1 MLRDSLRFYWNTWC
15 VLMISHNT
23 FSQGFQ
29 VNFQG
34 QKQQG
39 MGCAGS
45 AFVQDASTLFYNPG
59 GACFASKSEVNVA
72 STPIFAN
79 VMYVDSST
87 QEVFRTKNPVGTPI
101 AAYALI
107 KPKKPH
113 RLAYGIS
120 ITTPFGSTV
129 QYEDAWI
136 GRFAITRLAMK
147 VFHVQPTV
155 SYKVTDNIG
164 IGVGF
169 VWSPGEVQLEKDL
182 PVQFNDGTFGHAKI
196 SGKAM
201 GFGYNLGFYY
211 NPGGVL
217 AAGLSYRSGIIMA
230 VTSGSVA
237 FNVPDGLVAN
247 FPNGS
252 LTSSLPLPSVITLG
266 FNVNAHKN
274 LNAVLDVNY
283 VGWKTYDT
291 LSFDYATNTSSL
303 LDTKSARRYKSIFA
317 FRGGLQYVAIS
328 KETGKRLTA
337 RIGGGF
343 GFSPVQNGYVTPE
356 TPDANRWYGTAGL
369 SYVFSEHFS
378 FDASVYATRIQR
390 AATNLETGLS
400 GTFTTIAFAPGFGI
414 NYKW

>member
-1 MLRDSLRFYWNTWC
+1 MHNHRLLFFWTSLFALSLLTS
-15 VLMISHNT
+15 V

-45 AFVQDASTLFYNPG
+45 ALIQDASTLFYNPG
-59 GACFASKSEVNVA
+59 AACFASTSEVNAA

-87 QEVFRTKNPVGTPI
+87 QEVFRTKNPVGTPF

-107 KPKKPH
+107 KPKKSH
-113 RLAYGIS
+113 RLAY
-120 ITTPFGSTV
+120 GSTV

-155 SYKVTDNIG
+155 SFKITDNIG
-164 IGVGF
+164 IGAGF
-169 VWSPGEVQLEKDL
+169 VWSPGEVELEKDL
-182 PVQFNDGTFGHAKI
+182 PVQSNDGAFGHAKI

-201 GFGYNLGFYY
+201 GFGYNLGVFY
-211 NPGGVL
+211 NPGGVFT
-217 AAGLSYRSGIIMA
+217 AGLSYRSGINMS
-230 VTSGSVA
+230 VTEGNVA
-237 FNVPDGLVAN
+237 FHVPEGLSTN
-247 FPNGS
+247 FPNGA
-252 LTSSLPLPSVITLG
+252 LTSNLPLPAVTTLG
-266 FNVNAHKN
+266 FNVKVRKN

-291 LSFDYATNTSSL
+291 LSFDYATNTTSL

-317 FRGGLQYVAIS
+317 FRAGLQYVAIS
-328 KETGKRLTA
+328 DDSGQKLIA

-343 GFSPVQNGYVTPE
+343 GFSPVQSGYVTPE
-356 TPDANRWYGTAGL
+356 TPDANRWYGTAGISYIL
-369 SYVFSEHFS
+369 SKHFS
-378 FDASVYATRIQR
+378 LDASVYATRIQR
-390 AATNLETGLS
+390 ADTNLETGLS
-400 GTFTTIAFAPGFGI
+400 GTFTTIAFAPGLGI

>member
-1 MLRDSLRFYWNTWC
+1 MQPNRPLFFWTAIFALSLFNPF
-15 VLMISHNT
+15 

-45 AFVQDASTLFYNPG
+45 ALMQDASALFYNPG
-59 GACFASKSEVNVA
+59 AACFALKSEVNVA

-87 QEVFRTKNPVGTPI
+87 QEVFRTKNPVGTPF

-107 KPKKPH
+107 QSKKSH

-147 VFHVQPTV
+147 VFHIQPTV
-155 SYKVTDNIG
+155 SFKVTDNIG
-164 IGVGF
+164 VGAGF
-169 VWSPGEVQLEKDL
+169 VWSPGEVELEKDL

-196 SGKAM
+196 SGTAR
-201 GFGYNLGFYY
+201 GFGYNVGVFYNSGGF
-211 NPGGVL
+211 L
-217 AAGLSYRSGIIMA
+217 SAGLSYRSGINMA
-230 VTSGSVA
+230 VKTGTVE
-237 FNVPDGLVAN
+237 FQVPGGLEAN

-252 LTSSLPLPSVITLG
+252 LTSSLPLPSVVTLG
-266 FNVNAHKN
+266 LNVKPCKN
-274 LNAVLDVNY
+274 WNAVLDVNY

-303 LDTKSARRYKSIFA
+303 LDTKSARRYKSILA
-317 FRGGLQYVAIS
+317 FRAGLQFAAIS
-328 KETGKRLTA
+328 DESGPKLIG

-343 GFSPVQNGYVTPE
+343 GFSPVQSGHVTPE
-356 TPDANRWYGTAGL
+356 TPDADRWYGTAGL
-369 SYVFSEHFS
+369 SYVFSQHFS
-378 FDASVYATRIQR
+378 LDASLYATKLQR
-390 AATNLETGLS
+390 ADTNYETGLS
-400 GTFTTIAFAPGFGI
+400 GTFTTIAFCPGFGL

>member
-1 MLRDSLRFYWNTWC
+1 MHTYKPLFFGASLFALSLLNS
-15 VLMISHNT
+15 I

-45 AFVQDASTLFYNPG
+45 ALMQDASTLFYNPG
-59 GACFASKSEVNVA
+59 AACFASTSEVNAA

-79 VMYVDSST
+79 VMYVDSAT
-87 QEVFRTKNPVGTPI
+87 QEVFRTKNPVGTPFSL
-101 AAYALI
+101 YALI
-107 KPKKPH
+107 KPKKFH
-113 RLAYGIS
+113 RIAYGIS

-147 VFHVQPTV
+147 VFHVQPTI
-155 SYKVTDNIG
+155 SFKITDNMG
-164 IGVGF
+164 LGAGF
-169 VWSPGEVQLEKDL
+169 VWSPGEVELEKDL
-182 PVQFNDGTFGHAKI
+182 PVQFNDGAFGHAKI
-196 SGKAM
+196 SGNAM
-201 GFGYNLGFYY
+201 GFGYNFGFFY
-211 NPGGVL
+211 NPGGVFT
-217 AAGLSYRSGIIMA
+217 AGLSYRSGINMA

-237 FNVPDGLVAN
+237 FNVPEGLASN

-266 FNVNAHKN
+266 INVKAHKN

-317 FRGGLQYVAIS
+317 FRVGLQYVAIS
-328 KETGKRLTA
+328 TESGEKLTA
-337 RIGGGF
+337 RVGGGF

-356 TPDANRWYGTAGL
+356 TPDANRLYGTAGL

-378 FDASVYATRIQR
+378 IDASVYATRFQR

-400 GTFTTIAFAPGFGI
+400 GTFTTIAFAPGLGI